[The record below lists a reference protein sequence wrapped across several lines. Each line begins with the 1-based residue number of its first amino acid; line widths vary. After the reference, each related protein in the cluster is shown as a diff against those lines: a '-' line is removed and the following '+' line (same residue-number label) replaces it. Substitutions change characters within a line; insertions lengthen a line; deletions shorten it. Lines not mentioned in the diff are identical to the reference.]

1 MSFES
6 EAAMKEVA
14 SKALRDAFRRD
25 TLEVIPEFDY
35 GPGRADL
42 VYANISEKYHQRR
55 TNKLDIDEGIEDKS
69 RLRCFLHIH
78 GKKPI
83 TKEHYFQIGAID
95 RKTKE
100 ESLRW
105 LIKNNFVKQT
115 GNKVHTARNLRKHVT
130 TTISVELKLT
140 KWRRA
145 LKQAQRGSSFANY
158 RYVVLDQANA
168 SPALDSL
175 EEFVDSNV
183 GLVTLDQSGE
193 FVTHYSPNRISPYS
207 SLKTWELNE
216 KTISSP
222 VENVAAD

>member
-1 MSFES
+1 
-6 EAAMKEVA
+6 MKEVA
-14 SKALRDAFRRD
+14 SEVLRNGFRRD
-25 TLEVIPEFDY
+25 TLKVIPEFDY

-42 VYANISEKYHQRR
+42 VFADISEKYHQRR
-55 TNKLDIDEGIEDKS
+55 TDQLDIDEGIEDKS

-83 TKEHYFQIGAID
+83 TKAHYFQIGAMD

-100 ESLRW
+100 KSLNW
-105 LIKNNFVKQT
+105 LIENNFVKET
-115 GNKVHTARNLRKHVT
+115 DNKIHTAPNLRRHVT

-140 KWRRA
+140 KWQQA

-168 SPALDSL
+168 SPAVNSI
-175 EEFVDSNV
+175 EEFVNSNI

-193 FVTHYSPNRISPYS
+193 FTVYFSPDRISPYS
-207 SLKTWELNE
+207 SLTTWKLNE
-216 KTISSP
+216 KTISAP